1 MLKTFLH
8 QACSP
13 QGRCRV
19 SGDALAGNH
28 PDIGPGWKQ
37 SKQNWSLQAVVKIKR
52 LNVNCEC
59 LPRELETAEAFSY
72 T

>member
-19 SGDALAGNH
+19 SGGALAGKH
-28 PDIGPGWKQ
+28 SDTGPGWKQ
-37 SKQNWSLQAVVKIKR
+37 SKQNWSLQAVVKIEN
-52 LNVNCEC
+52 LNVNCESF
-59 LPRELETAEAFSY
+59 PREVETVEAFSY